1 MKYKMAIKLCFAIEQ
16 MEDFNSDQSYSIE
29 KDPAR
34 HDNEEAW
41 IVKIT
46 FKEST
51 NYWVIENLVK
61 AVKLIS
67 PNIHMEVIW
76 EKRQLLLNVIYYEEK
91 VTESLDSQLKGLQLD
106 EQSEKKEKE
115 ES

>member
-1 MKYKMAIKLCFAIEQ
+1 MKYVMAIKLCFAIERIHN
-16 MEDFNSDQSYSIE
+16 FNSDQSYSIE
-29 KDPAR
+29 KDLAR
-34 HDNEEAW
+34 HDNEDSW

-51 NYWVIENLVK
+51 DYWILENLIKSVK
-61 AVKLIS
+61 SIS

-91 VTESLDSQLKGLQLD
+91 VTESLDSQLKELQLD
-106 EQSEKKEKE
+106 DPEKKEKE
-115 ES
+115 KP